1 MAGKVREDII
11 QNCLNLPQLSAQM
24 PTKGACDAHD
34 AEMPSAG
41 DCDAGVDDD
50 ERGENH
56 PCVVMG
62 ENEHAALSAQGLGD
76 SLLAL
81 FDKLVRDRGAVD
93 SVRALVD
100 DVLEDARLRVDVEM
114 VN

>member
-1 MAGKVREDII
+1 
-11 QNCLNLPQLSAQM
+11 
-24 PTKGACDAHD
+24 
-34 AEMPSAG
+34 
-41 DCDAGVDDD
+41 
-50 ERGENH
+50 
-56 PCVVMG
+56 MG

-100 DVLEDARLRVDVEM
+100 DVLEDARLRADVEM

>member
-1 MAGKVREDII
+1 
-11 QNCLNLPQLSAQM
+11 
-24 PTKGACDAHD
+24 
-34 AEMPSAG
+34 
-41 DCDAGVDDD
+41 
-50 ERGENH
+50 
-56 PCVVMG
+56 MG

-114 VN
+114 VK